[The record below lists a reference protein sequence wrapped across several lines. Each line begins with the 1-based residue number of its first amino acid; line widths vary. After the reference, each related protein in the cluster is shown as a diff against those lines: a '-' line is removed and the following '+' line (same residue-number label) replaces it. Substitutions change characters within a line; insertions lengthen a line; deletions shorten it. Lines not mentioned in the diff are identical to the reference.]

1 MKEGQGG
8 SFQSPVFMDHPKGSD
23 DLSESNTKDNKKQD
37 GAYGLKDEQRRP
49 VFRRLL
55 NYSLLFKY
63 RIIAALLVLC
73 CAVGAELAGPFI
85 AKTIIDRHI
94 GAIQLPWYE
103 LKDQERLL
111 SPGQPQVS
119 YGGHVYVRQDWLE
132 GGRAPEDRAAWKEVR
147 IMALDQGL
155 YLVREPES
163 FDGSWALADG
173 APGGQPQ
180 VRVTRGSGE
189 TAVYP
194 AVRLSAADA
203 ALFYGPDTGPVIRWL
218 ALFVL
223 LLIAGSLLH
232 YVQAFTLQTTAM
244 RIIQRMRMDL
254 MAHIQRIPIRFFDN
268 TPIGQVVSRIA
279 NDTEAVRDLFMSF
292 MATFVVSTINI
303 AGIYIALFLLD
314 VRLALV
320 ALLFL
325 PLFTV
330 VMIVH
335 LKFSRKYVA
344 VMRARLSDMNA
355 MISES
360 IAVMPILQAFRQEKN
375 RSREF
380 EVLNNERYRNQI
392 WQNRVFSLSSR
403 NFTGLVGALFTAAA
417 IWYFGG
423 RSLHTAISFGVFY
436 AFIDYTG
443 RLFQPIIGIF
453 DQLLNAQRAVVS
465 AEKVF
470 YLMDLEGADI
480 ADAGQAPR
488 PQGHVVFDD
497 ITFAYKTGEPVLRNI
512 SFEARKGE
520 TIALVGHTG
529 SGKSSIMNL
538 LLGFYEPT
546 SGAIRIDGQDIRGL
560 SKQELRK
567 HMGIVLQDP
576 FLFAGDLKFN
586 VSLYN
591 ERIGPEQVRKALAEV
606 GAAPFVE
613 QLPGGYDEP
622 VVERGST
629 LSAGQRQLI
638 SFARALA
645 FDPAILILDEA
656 TASIDS
662 ETEGLIQEAL
672 RVVSEGRT
680 TFVIAHRLSTIRE
693 ADQILVLH
701 RGEIVERGNH
711 EQLMLRQGRYYRM
724 YQLQSG
730 AAGREAAAGQDR
742 AEPKPKLH
750 I

>member
-1 MKEGQGG
+1 M
-8 SFQSPVFMDHPKGSD
+8 QSSKPSVLKRLM
-23 DLSESNTKDNKKQD
+23 
-37 GAYGLKDEQRRP
+37 AYA
-49 VFRRLL
+49 
-55 NYSLLFKY
+55 LLFKY
-63 RIIAALLVLC
+63 RILGALLVLC

-85 AKTIIDRHI
+85 AKTIIDKHI
-94 GAIQLPWYE
+94 ASIQKPWYE
-103 LKDQERLL
+103 TAEPQRLPAEQKRVDWEGRSYVREDWL
-111 SPGQPQVS
+111 PQPGQT
-119 YGGHVYVRQDWLE
+119 
-132 GGRAPEDRAAWKEVR
+132 AAMKPVR
-147 IMALDQGL
+147 IMQLERGM
-155 YLVREPES
+155 YLVREPLDFS
-163 FDGSWALADG
+163 GSWSLTEEAAQAG
-173 APGGQPQ
+173 GPAKVQVTRTGGQ
-180 VRVTRGSGE
+180 SE
-189 TAVYP
+189 TYA
-194 AVRLSAADA
+194 AIKLSSADIGT
-203 ALFYGPDTGPVIRWL
+203 FYQHEIKPVFGWL
-218 ALFVL
+218 AAFVGL
-223 LLIAGSLLH
+223 LAAGSTLH
-232 YVQAFTLQTTAM
+232 YVQGLTLQTTAL

-254 MAHIQRIPIRFFDN
+254 MSHIQRIPIRYFDS

-303 AGIYIALFLLD
+303 VGIYVALFLLD
-314 VRLALV
+314 ARLAMV
-320 ALLFL
+320 TLLFI

-330 VMIVH
+330 VMIIH
-335 LKFSRKYVA
+335 LKYSKKYIE

-360 IAVMPILQAFRQEKN
+360 IAVMPILQAFRQEKA
-375 RSREF
+375 RRAEF
-380 EVLNNERYRNQI
+380 DVLNEDRFVNNMKQI
-392 WQNRVFSLSSR
+392 KVFSLSSR
-403 NFTGLVGALFTAAA
+403 NFTGLVGSLFTAGA

-423 RSLHTAISFGVFY
+423 QSLQTAISFGVFY
-436 AFIDYTG
+436 AFIDYMG
-443 RLFQPIIGIF
+443 RFFHPIIGIF

-470 YLMDLEGADI
+470 NILDLDGSEVEA
-480 ADAGQAPR
+480 AEQTPR
-488 PQGHVVFDD
+488 PHGHVVFDNV
-497 ITFAYKTGEPVLRNI
+497 TFAYKEGEPVLRGI
-512 SFEARKGE
+512 TLEAKRGE
-520 TIALVGHTG
+520 TVALVGHTG

-538 LLGFYEPT
+538 LLGFYEP
-546 SGAIRIDGQDIRGL
+546 SGGSIRIDGQDIRGI
-560 SKQELRK
+560 SKQALRK

-576 FLFAGDLKFN
+576 FLFAGDIKFN

-591 ERIGPEQVRKALAEV
+591 EKIGLEQVKKALADV
-606 GAAPFVE
+606 GAASFIE

-662 ETEGLIQEAL
+662 ETEGLIQQAL
-672 RVVSEGRT
+672 QVVSRGRT

-711 EQLMLRQGRYYRM
+711 EQLMQLQGRYYRM

-730 AAGREAAAGQDR
+730 HTHTALTGT
-742 AEPKPKLH
+742 
-750 I
+750 

>member
-1 MKEGQGG
+1 METN
-8 SFQSPVFMDHPKGSD
+8 
-23 DLSESNTKDNKKQD
+23 ESSGKPI
-37 GAYGLKDEQRRP
+37 L
-49 VFRRLL
+49 RRLL
-55 NYSLLFKY
+55 GYALLFKY
-63 RIIAALLVLC
+63 RIAVALLVLC

-94 GAIQLPWYE
+94 GAIGLPWVEIASGLDLPKEEVKRVQMDGSFYI
-103 LKDQERLL
+103 
-111 SPGQPQVS
+111 
-119 YGGHVYVRQDWLE
+119 RQDWMEEAERRGAVFNRSLMKS
-132 GGRAPEDRAAWKEVR
+132 AWISQQED
-147 IMALDQGL
+147 GL
-155 YLVREPES
+155 YLVRYS
-163 FDGSWALADG
+163 ALLSSQSSPD
-173 APGGQPQ
+173 
-180 VRVTRGSGE
+180 SGKSIRKLSASE
-189 TAVYP
+189 TAQ
-194 AVRLSAADA
+194 
-203 ALFYGPDTGPVIRWL
+203 FYQYDVGPVARWL
-218 ALFVL
+218 GLFVAL
-223 LLIAGSLLH
+223 LALGSILH
-232 YVQAFTLQTTAM
+232 YVQGLTLQTTAL

-254 MAHIQRIPIRFFDN
+254 MRHIQRMPIRYFDN

-279 NDTEAVRDLFMSF
+279 NDTEAIRDLFMSF

-303 AGIYIALFLLD
+303 VGIYIALFLLD
-314 VRLALV
+314 VKLALV
-320 ALLFL
+320 TLLLL
-325 PLFTV
+325 PLFAV
-330 VMIVH
+330 VMFIH
-335 LKFSRKYVA
+335 LKFSQKYVA
-344 VMRARLSDMNA
+344 IMRARLSDMNA

-375 RSREF
+375 RLREF
-380 EVLNNERYRNQI
+380 DALNEDRYRNHI
-392 WQNRVFSLSSR
+392 KQNRVFSLSSR
-403 NFTGLVGALFTAAA
+403 NFTGLVGAFFTAGA

-423 RSLHTAISFGVFY
+423 QSLQTSISFGVFY

-453 DQLLNAQRAVVS
+453 DQMLNAQRAVVS

-470 YLMDLEGADI
+470 HLLDIEGTEVASS
-480 ADAGQAPR
+480 DAVPR
-488 PQGHVVFDD
+488 PEGHVVFDNV
-497 ITFAYKTGEPVLRNI
+497 TFAYKTGEPVLRGI

-546 SGAIRIDGQDIRGL
+546 EGEIRVDGTEIRTI
-560 SKQELRK
+560 SKQALRK

-576 FLFAGDLKFN
+576 FLFAGDIKFN

-591 ERIGPEQVRKALAEV
+591 ERIGPEQVRQALKDV
-606 GAAPFVE
+606 GAASFVE
-613 QLPGGYDEP
+613 QLPGGVDEP

-711 EQLMLRQGRYYRM
+711 EQLMRLQRRYYRM

-730 AAGREAAAGQDR
+730 SAAQTTA
-742 AEPKPKLH
+742 
-750 I
+750 